1 MEENVHFNSSDH
13 IKKNTQNQ
21 RHFFNY
27 HIRKS
32 KLKSQDKKK
41 ERENYNI

>member
-21 RHFFNY
+21 RHFQLSY
-27 HIRKS
+27 KKVKVKITRQKKGKRK
-32 KLKSQDKKK
+32 L
-41 ERENYNI
+41 